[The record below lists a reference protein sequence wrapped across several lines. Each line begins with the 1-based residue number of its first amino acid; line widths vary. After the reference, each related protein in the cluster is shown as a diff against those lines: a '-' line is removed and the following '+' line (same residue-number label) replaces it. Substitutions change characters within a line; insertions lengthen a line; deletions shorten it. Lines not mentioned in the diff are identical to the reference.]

1 MLASSSVSKFLI
13 WLGVLMLMAIPGF
26 SHEKYET
33 IGATAWGTGTQVGA
47 NVNVTLVIYQYS
59 TPADH
64 DVLVQAFQQGSNKGL
79 VKALEKMKAVGHVS
93 ITGTVGYDVSYIE
106 MVPTP
111 TGRKILFVTNRP
123 ISFGEAYFDTRSQAY
138 DLSAGEIDINTQ
150 NKSKSSGGVFPAA
163 QLGINDQGQL
173 SINLLRN
180 PWRLGDIIDWPGTPG
195 EN

>member
-13 WLGVLMLMAIPGF
+13 LLGVLMLMAIPGF
-26 SHEKYET
+26 SHDKNET
-33 IGATAWGTGTQVGA
+33 IGATAWGTGTQLGA
-47 NVNVTLVIYQYS
+47 NVNVTLIIYQYS
-59 TPADH
+59 TPAD
-64 DVLVQAFQQGSNKGL
+64 
-79 VKALEKMKAVGHVS
+79 HVS
-93 ITGTVGYDVSYIE
+93 ITGTVGYDVSYIK

-123 ISFGEAYFDTRSQAY
+123 IRFGEAYFDTRSKAY
-138 DLSAGEIDINTQ
+138 DLSGGEIDINTQ
-150 NKSKSSGGVFPAA
+150 DKRKSSGVVFPAA